1 MSDLNLP
8 EGVPIPGWF
17 RRYLEARANGAGP
30 ADIPPPPPPVATVPP
45 PPPGTAFAK
54 ICKDFIGMGGKNF
67 VGTET
72 FVEARNWLKETE
84 DLFVIFDMED
94 HRKVQLAAW
103 LLKEEAAFW
112 WEVTNATRPIE
123 TWADF
128 RERFG
133 LKFLSSAEASLQM
146 ERFLALKQGDMSVR
160 EYVNKFNQLARFGLD
175 LVNTAEKKALR
186 FARGLSEPL
195 HTMAMTH
202 VPMGATFESL
212 VNMALLHEEDEN
224 GKKKVKAN
232 ESQDKKVDS
241 EKGGKNSNN
250 KNDKS
255 REKRKCNFCGIDG
268 HIVQDCRKKKMKIG
282 ACFQCGETGH
292 ISKNCPKKQGQAP
305 QEGPSRGTSLTS
317 FP

>member
-1 MSDLNLP
+1 M
-8 EGVPIPGWF
+8 V
-17 RRYLEARANGAGP
+17 
-30 ADIPPPPPPVATVPP
+30 VVP

-54 ICKDFIGMGGKNF
+54 ICKDFKAMGGKNF

-84 DLFVIFDMED
+84 DLFVIFDVED

-112 WEVTNATRPIE
+112 WEVTNATRPVE

-133 LKFLSSAEASLQM
+133 LKFLSSAEENLQM
-146 ERFLALKQGDMSVR
+146 ERLLALKQGDMSVR
-160 EYVNKFNQLARFGLD
+160 EYVNRFNQLARFGLD
-175 LVNTAEKKALR
+175 LVNTAQKKVVR
-186 FARGLSEPL
+186 FARGLNEPL
-195 HTMAMTH
+195 HSLAITH
-202 VPMGATFESL
+202 IPMGATFESL
-212 VNMALLHEEDEN
+212 VDMALLHEED
-224 GKKKVKAN
+224 
-232 ESQDKKVDS
+232 
-241 EKGGKNSNN
+241 KNSKKEAKPNETQNKKADFKKGNN

-268 HIVQDCRKKKMKIG
+268 HIVQDCRKKKMKMG
-282 ACFQCGETGH
+282 ACFQCGDTGH

-317 FP
+317 FPYILCFILYILSILS